1 MDDPRTD
8 PSLGNLQHAIMEV
21 LWSEGEATAS
31 EVHRALQ
38 AERGLAPTTIATM
51 LSKMERKGVVSHRT
65 DGRRFVYRATVS
77 RDEVRRTMLGELS
90 DRLFGGSVAAM
101 VAHLL
106 SAHAVDPAEL
116 QELRERIDAAEAAD
130 RAGTHHPAET
140 ARPKAKAR

>member
-1 MDDPRTD
+1 MADPPTD

-31 EVHRALQ
+31 DVHRALQ

-77 RDEVRRTMLGELS
+77 RDEVRRTMLGELT

-106 SAHAVDPAEL
+106 SEHAVDPAEL
-116 QELRERIDAAEAAD
+116 QDLRERIDAAEAAD
-130 RAGTHHPAET
+130 GAGVLHAAEPAK
-140 ARPKAKAR
+140 PKAKGR